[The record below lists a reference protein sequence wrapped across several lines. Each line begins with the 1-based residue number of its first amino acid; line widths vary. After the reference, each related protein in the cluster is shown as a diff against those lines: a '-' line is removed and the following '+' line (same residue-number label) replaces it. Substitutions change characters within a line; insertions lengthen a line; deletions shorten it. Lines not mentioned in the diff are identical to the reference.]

1 MLASQSKR
9 MPAKAQRTTRGQH
22 GVQTPNQIRQLPP
35 PRQVPHPMHYVDQIV
50 SIGHPD
56 QRYPGSSEDIK
67 SRLVAN
73 KCPPPYVRIQAMEA
87 RQLFRIH

>member
-1 MLASQSKR
+1 
-9 MPAKAQRTTRGQH
+9 
-22 GVQTPNQIRQLPP
+22 
-35 PRQVPHPMHYVDQIV
+35 MHYVDQIV